1 MNRVVVG
8 VDGSDG
14 ARAALRWAIKEAHL
28 RGATVEALC
37 VWSFPV
43 PTGLPYAEIQGI
55 AAEDFQQRAQATL
68 AVEVDKALAE
78 EGLDVPVTQRV
89 LMSHP
94 VVALRE
100 AAEDADLLVVGTRG
114 RGGFAGLLL
123 GSTSRECAQHA
134 PCPVVIVPTPESGSE
149 PAGG

>member
-1 MNRVVVG
+1 MNRIVVG
-8 VDGSDG
+8 VDGSEG
-14 ARAALRWAIKEAHL
+14 ARAALRWAIREAEL
-28 RGATVEALC
+28 RGAAVEALC

-43 PTGLPYAEIQGI
+43 PVGLPYAEMQGMAI
-55 AAEDFQQRAQATL
+55 EDFGQRATATL

-78 EGLDVPVTQRV
+78 EGLDVEVTQRV
-89 LMSHP
+89 IMSHP

-100 AAEDADLLVVGTRG
+100 AAQHAELLVVGTRG

-134 PCPVVIVPTPESGSE
+134 PCPVVIVPH
-149 PAGG
+149 